1 MKNRPLWVF
10 VAVIVLSAVAL
21 LLMDWQTAS
30 MKPKP
35 EVAIQD
41 GKTIDFSSGRAVV
54 RDSAKEKAIIE
65 KSVKDME
72 EASKGVTFTSP
83 QPATTPKKAETKKP

>member
-1 MKNRPLWVF
+1 MKNRPLWIF

-21 LLMDWQTAS
+21 LLMDWQTDS
-30 MKPKP
+30 MKPRA

-41 GKTIDFSSGRAVV
+41 GKTIDLSSGRAVV
-54 RDSAKEKAIIE
+54 KDDAKGKAAITQGMKEIN
-65 KSVKDME
+65 

-83 QPATTPKKAETKKP
+83 QAPAATAKKAETKK